1 MSKMLL
7 ASTALLVLV
16 SGSAMAADLSR
27 PAPAPAPVYTKAP
40 MMAPAFSWTGC
51 YLGGHGGGAWADAS
65 HTFDNGAGTVES
77 FSFNPS
83 SYIAGGQLGCQ
94 LQMNTFVFGVEG
106 TWSATDL
113 KQTDI
118 SVLLPLRQR
127 MLKIDELATVT
138 GRLGV
143 AFDRVL
149 LYGKGGWVDAR
160 VETFAINPATGV
172 NGDLTAWQG
181 GWTVGGGVDWAV
193 WQNVVLGA
201 EFNYYKLKYDRTIPA
216 SDGTIGT
223 ISASNANIY
232 SAVARLSYL
241 FNFGR

>member
-7 ASTALLVLV
+7 AGSALLTVV

-27 PAPAPAPVYTKAP
+27 PTPAPAPVYTKAP
-40 MMAPAFSWTGC
+40 MMPAFSWTGC

-65 HTFDNGAGTVES
+65 YTLNNGAGIVEPFS
-77 FSFNPS
+77 FSPT

-113 KQTDI
+113 KQTDT
-118 SVLLPLRQR
+118 SVIAPPRQR

-149 LYGKGGWVDAR
+149 VYGKAGWADGR
-160 VETFAINPATGV
+160 VETFAVNPLTGV
-172 NGDLTAWQG
+172 SGDATAWQG
-181 GWTVGGGVDWAV
+181 GWTVGGGIDWAV
-193 WQNVVLGA
+193 WQSVVLGA
-201 EFNYYKLKYDRTIPA
+201 EFNYYKLKFDRTFVA
-216 SDGTIGT
+216 TDSTVSTVSG
-223 ISASNANIY
+223 SNANIY
-232 SAVARLSYL
+232 AAVARISYL
-241 FNFGR
+241 FNPGR